1 MPSRKPIL
9 RSLRLLSLASLL
21 TIVAFSVINIYTPS
35 LSKDGNNQASQQY
48 TSEKPLVKAPDL
60 TLSLDSNLKPL
71 ENQPAKGLNYDGLK
85 NGGKD
90 GTDTCIGSFA
100 VEIETK
106 NGKEVYCTHG
116 PDPVPTDPESA
127 PITAPNSTG
136 DKSTMQV
143 ASGTGTL
150 CYGDGST
157 GRRVQ
162 ALYVTTAANDKF
174 TTVEPQ
180 IKQWAG
186 YADTKVNESAA
197 RTGGARHIKWVNDSN
212 CDAVVEKVIVD
223 DAAIS
228 NIGATVSALKSQG
241 YDRNDRKYLM
251 WTEGTQYCGMALM
264 HIDDTADPT
273 QNADNTTAGYARVDR
288 QCWGMSDSTE
298 LHELIHTLGG
308 VQPSAPNAT
317 PAGHCTDENDLM
329 CYADTSGMPMR
340 QVCTKPGDSGLLDCN
355 NDDYFNANPP
365 AGSYLD
371 THWNT
376 ADSYFLFES
385 NPADTVAPTTPANL
399 QPSNLKYNSVT
410 MSWDKATDNVSL
422 VAYKLFRNDVLIG
435 TKYDTDAYSTGRIFH
450 TDATVSPLTTYNY
463 HVVAVDDSGNE
474 SAPSTSLP
482 VTTPE
487 TDATPPTV
495 PANFRVVSKTA
506 TSYTLAWDPSTDSG
520 SGLRYYR
527 IHGAFISPSPTPTY
541 SMCCG
546 YVEPN
551 TTYTES
557 VTAIDYAGNES
568 QPATITFTTPNVP
581 APPTA
586 PTNLKIDSS
595 TSSSITL
602 SWSPSLDPDGVS
614 RYTILRKDS
623 TQTAYQNIG
632 SSTPPNTTFTDSAV
646 TYGKTYSYVVSAMDT
661 TSMTSEYSSAVTT
674 LFPILPKT
682 DVTSTD
688 KYVYRFWSPRNQ
700 HHFYTASYDEAS
712 QIISS
717 YTPYVWTYEKTAF
730 AAPADC
736 TGKLSVY
743 RFWSPTNQSHFF
755 TISEEEKAIIIA
767 TYPTTTWTF
776 EGTAYCADKTLVSG
790 TKPLYRFWS
799 PKLKGHFFTADEAE
813 KNYIILHYDNYTW
826 TYEGIAYYVR

>member
-21 TIVAFSVINIYTPS
+21 TIAAFSVINIYTPS

-48 TSEKPLVKAPDL
+48 TSETPLVKAPDL
-60 TLSLDSNLKPL
+60 TLSLDSNLKPF

-116 PDPVPTDPESA
+116 PDPVPKDPESA

-197 RTGGARHIKWVNDSN
+197 RTGGARHIKWVTDSN

-355 NDDYFNANPP
+355 NDDYFNTNPP

-376 ADSYFLFES
+376 AGSYFLFES

-450 TDATVSPLTTYNY
+450 TDATVSPLTTYSY
-463 HVVAVDDSGNE
+463 HVVAVDDNGNE
-474 SAPSTSLP
+474 SAPSPKVT
-482 VTTPE
+482 VTTPASD
-487 TDATPPTV
+487 TTPPTV
-495 PANFRVVSKTA
+495 PPNFRLVSLNP
-506 TSYTLAWDPSTDSG
+506 TSYTVAWDPSNDTE
-520 SGLRYYR
+520 SGLKYYR
-527 IHGAFISPSPTPTY
+527 IQGTFVHPSISPTFT
-541 SMCCG
+541 MCCG
-546 YVEPN
+546 NVQPN
-551 TTYTES
+551 TSYTVS
-557 VTAIDYAGNES
+557 VTAIDNAGNES
-568 QPATITFTTPNVP
+568 QPATITFTTPTIDE
-581 APPTA
+581 PPTT
-586 PTNLKIDSS
+586 PSNLKIKSS
-595 TSSSITL
+595 TGSSISLEWGPSTDL
-602 SWSPSLDPDGVS
+602 GGISW
-614 RYTILRKDS
+614 YTIYRKSQSETSFNAIGSVNS
-623 TQTAYQNIG
+623 TQTNY
-632 SSTPPNTTFTDSAV
+632 SDTTV
-646 TYGKTYSYVVSAMDT
+646 TYGKTYSYQIIAYDT
-661 TSMTSEYSSAVTT
+661 YQKPSQPSNTLTT
-674 LFPILPKT
+674 LFPVIPESEP
-682 DVTSTD
+682 TSQST
-688 KYVYRFWSPRNQ
+688 YVYRFWSDTYK
-700 HHFYTASYDEAS
+700 HHFYTT
-712 QIISS
+712 S
-717 YTPYVWTYEKTAF
+717 YTEANQVVTGFSPLVWKYESVGFSVPK
-730 AAPADC
+730 DC
-736 TGKLSVY
+736 TGFQPVY
-743 RFWSPTNQSHFF
+743 RFWSDAYRAHFY
-755 TISEEEKAIIIA
+755 TISVQEKNSLIA
-767 TYPTTTWTF
+767 TNPNWKYETEAFCASTSSNSSTPT
-776 EGTAYCADKTLVSG
+776 GV
-790 TKPLYRFWS
+790 YRFWS
-799 PKLKGHFFTADEAE
+799 DVYKGHFYTTSVAE
-813 KNYIILHYDNYTW
+813 KDNLIATNPNW
-826 TYEGIAYYVR
+826 RYEGIAFYVR